1 MPEEDKTRK
10 PRSAPSPQPSPP
22 EGEREKTF
30 GRRIRLK
37 RDNQVTHAKDSVMR
51 LAKEG
56 DVVDAI
62 VQDANHLISLGIAE
76 AVE

>member
-1 MPEEDKTRK
+1 MPDETKK
-10 PRSAPSPQPSPP
+10 PVKPAAAAPQVL
-22 EGEREKTF
+22 

-62 VQDANHLISLGIAE
+62 VQDANHLISLGFAE
-76 AVE
+76 AAE